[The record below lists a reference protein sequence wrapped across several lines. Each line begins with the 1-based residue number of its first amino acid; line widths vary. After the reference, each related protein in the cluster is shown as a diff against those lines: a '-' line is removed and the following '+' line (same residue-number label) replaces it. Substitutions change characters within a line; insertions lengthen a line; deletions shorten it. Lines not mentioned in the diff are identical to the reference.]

1 MKKINIL
8 LAASAVFASALFVS
22 CGVKDYVNV
31 TSIDYSY
38 KFNVTGTVETTVTAS
53 GVNDD
58 TAKDAVTITTSEKA
72 TITGLGETSWSEHKT
87 SNLDNID
94 GLYQVS
100 VNASSIV
107 TRSRSYTVKGEA
119 RESYGGSDTKT
130 YEDNFSFYLIDDVY
144 YLARDGQLIALPE
157 DAVSGNFDEDFE
169 LNFTVTKSNVGDFYD
184 GIQNARYSYTETED
198 PVKYA
203 DTVTTKYSFKFTRAD
218 N

>member
-22 CGVKDYVNV
+22 CGVKDYVDV
-31 TSIDYSY
+31 TSISYSY
-38 KFNVTGTVETTVTAS
+38 KFNVTGTVETTTSAS

-58 TAKDAVTITTSEKA
+58 TTKDAVTITTSEKA
-72 TITGLGETSWSEHKT
+72 TITGLGETSWSESKT

-94 GLYQVS
+94 GLYKVS
-100 VNASSIV
+100 VNASSNV
-107 TRSRSYTVKGEA
+107 TRSGAYTVKGEA
-119 RESYGGSDTKT
+119 RESYEGSDTKT

-144 YLARDGQLIALPE
+144 YLARDGKLIALPE

-184 GIQNARYSYTETED
+184 NIQNARYSYTETED